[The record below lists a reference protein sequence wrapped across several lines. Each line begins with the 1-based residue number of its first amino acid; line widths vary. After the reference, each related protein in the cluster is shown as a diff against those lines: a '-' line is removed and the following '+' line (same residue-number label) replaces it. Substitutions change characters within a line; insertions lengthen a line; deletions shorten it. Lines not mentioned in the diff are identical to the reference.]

1 MRGKGRGRGIY
12 TALSARDIARHY
24 PPVLPTVLQIITGA
38 EKDLNTSCGL
48 KGGEGWKF
56 LAEFRLLVQRPS
68 FTTDR
73 IFFPF
78 FFRIGRKRIGGI
90 RMEGIRRWFREGD
103 ISSPEGKFEKV
114 GSQIFEFGIFESIHA
129 ASSRSTL
136 FPWLLSV
143 GNANV

>member
-1 MRGKGRGRGIY
+1 MNGREGERERDIY
-12 TALSARDIARHY
+12 RSVRPWHCPTLSARSTYGFANYH
-24 PPVLPTVLQIITGA
+24 G
-38 EKDLNTSCGL
+38 
-48 KGGEGWKF
+48 GGERSEHLRIKGWKF